1 MEVARRLPPRIGS
14 SRAVFCSRQRKGSAL
29 PLSIP
34 FLAAAVVFC
43 LGFLVLVSVAI
54 LDLLETHG
62 LTPKGKLKRADIPQ

>member
-1 MEVARRLPPRIGS
+1 MARRLPSRIGNS
-14 SRAVFCSRQRKGSAL
+14 PPIPCLRHRKAAVV

-62 LTPKGKLKRADIPQ
+62 LTAKGKLKRADITQ